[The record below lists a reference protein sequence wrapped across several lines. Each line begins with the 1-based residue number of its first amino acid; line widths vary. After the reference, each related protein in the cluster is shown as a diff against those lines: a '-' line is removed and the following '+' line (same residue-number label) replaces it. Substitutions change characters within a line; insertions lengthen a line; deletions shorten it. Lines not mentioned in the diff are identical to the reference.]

1 MDQSL
6 FLFLFQLTMQSY
18 VYWMFAT
25 LFIALVGYVA
35 FYIWDKEAANSYR
48 TLWRKGYYLTFAAF
62 ALFGF
67 IVNEFP
73 LEVAW
78 PLAGIAILVVVLD
91 FGVLVTPGKERPIV
105 LEEDAENA

>member
-6 FLFLFQLTMQSY
+6 FLYLFQLTLQSF

-25 LFIALVGYVA
+25 LFIALISYVA
-35 FYIWDKEAANSYR
+35 FYMWDRDAANAYR

-62 ALFGF
+62 VSFGF
-67 IVNEFP
+67 IVGEFP
-73 LEVAW
+73 LEAAW

-91 FGVLVTPGKERPIV
+91 FGVLVTPGKERPVAIK
-105 LEEDAENA
+105 EDAKNA